1 MSTIC
6 FTVGAGVNY
15 KRIFFLL
22 AVDKKVMSC
31 VLPREGGIFYG
42 GLNLLIRSSSSFQL
56 MQFLSRNDPRVLWLY

>member
-22 AVDKKVMSC
+22 AVDKKVMSPGGGDILWWLKSVDTFLFLIPADA
-31 VLPREGGIFYG
+31 VLVKE
-42 GLNLLIRSSSSFQL
+42 
-56 MQFLSRNDPRVLWLY
+56 

>member
-31 VLPREGGIFYG
+31 VLPRGGDILWWLKSVDTF
-42 GLNLLIRSSSSFQL
+42 LFLIPA
-56 MQFLSRNDPRVLWLY
+56 DAVLVKE